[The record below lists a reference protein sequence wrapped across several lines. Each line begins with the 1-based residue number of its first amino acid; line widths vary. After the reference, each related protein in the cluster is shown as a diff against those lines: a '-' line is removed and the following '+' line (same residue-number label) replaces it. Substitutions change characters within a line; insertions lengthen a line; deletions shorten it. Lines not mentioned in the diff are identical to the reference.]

1 MTGQHRAL
9 SPCALVLALAATGTA
24 LALSVLA
31 GWQRGGWMVERLAW
45 VAIGAVL
52 VLSAHLLPALG
63 RAAPRGVRCV
73 GGLLWAACMMAA
85 GYGHAAFFLLS
96 QQHAGEVRADA
107 VTPPVAVTTVTV
119 APTAPVS
126 APGRSRTAIAA
137 ERAIVI
143 PALAAANA
151 RHCMGDCAALRVSRV
166 SLAARLDALNTEAE
180 EAKRREA
187 LEDWRRTQAERDRAL
202 RETLRGDPVTIR
214 LSGLLGTPVARV
226 DLLSGLAFAAVL
238 EGVACLLWLL
248 ALPGRDSESV
258 SPVTPSPPQPS
269 VAVIASNAEV
279 TASHEVLTP
288 LAITTKPSPNRA
300 GLPDDLARLAREIAA
315 GRIRPT
321 VAEIRRYLGCSQA
334 RASALRRQL
343 GPATTRQ

>member
-1 MTGQHRAL
+1 MTGQCRAL
-9 SPCALVLALAATGTA
+9 PRCALVLALAATGTA
-24 LALSVLA
+24 LALSMLA
-31 GWQRGGWMVERLAW
+31 GWQRGGWIVERLAW

-63 RAAPRGVRCV
+63 RAAPLGVRCA

-85 GYGHAAFFLLS
+85 GYGHAVFFLLS

-119 APTAPVS
+119 GPTAPVS
-126 APGRSRTAIAA
+126 SPGRNLTAIAA
-137 ERAIVI
+137 ERATVI
-143 PALAAANA
+143 AALAAANA
-151 RHCMGDCAALRVSRV
+151 RHCMGDCAALRVSRA
-166 SLAARLDALNTEAE
+166 SLAARVDALHTEAE

-187 LEDWRRTQAERDRAL
+187 LEDWRRTQAERDWAL
-202 RETLRGDPVTIR
+202 RETSRGDPVTSR
-214 LSGLLGTPVARV
+214 LSGLLGMPVARV

-248 ALPGRDSESV
+248 ALPGRDSISV
-258 SPVTPSPPQPS
+258 SPVTPAPPQPS
-269 VAVIASNAEV
+269 VAVIASNVEV
-279 TASHEVLTP
+279 TASHEVVTP
-288 LAITTKPSPNRA
+288 PAITTEPVPYQA
-300 GLPDDLARLAREIAA
+300 GPKDDLARLAQEIAA

-321 VAEIRRYLGCSQA
+321 VAEIRRYLGCAQA

-343 GPATTRQ
+343 SPSTTKQ